1 MGTVCLAQPGF
12 PPPVR
17 ETLVELEGKQL
28 TPGRRDSH
36 QVTVPPP
43 CPWMTC
49 YAHITVYPSLTAG
62 HTARVRELLEEMSPQ
77 AKAPEGCS
85 GMEKKQY

>member
-17 ETLVELEGKQL
+17 ETLMELEGKQL

-36 QVTVPPP
+36 QEGDCAPT
-43 CPWMTC
+43 M
-49 YAHITVYPSLTAG
+49 SLDD
-62 HTARVRELLEEMSPQ
+62 LLCTRHCIPQ
-77 AKAPEGCS
+77 PDCWSYSEGEGALRGKS
-85 GMEKKQY
+85 LRGNVSTGKGPGGL